1 MLKSEKVE
9 LRRRRPIGGESR
21 CSDGEGEAKEA
32 PPRSREA
39 SSMVVERR
47 RVCPGG
53 PEGEPDEVAELEG
66 KEKDVVMARGEV
78 GRPGVGDRD
87 VWACC
92 GSDDTSWAVRVSIMT
107 CHGRQDTLGSLTTVY
122 VSLIS
127 GDGGWK
133 GDIGRSSGHGG
144 GKAGSGCATRMR
156 TR

>member
-66 KEKDVVMARGEV
+66 KEKDVVVARGEV
-78 GRPGVGDRD
+78 GRTGGEDREA
-87 VWACC
+87 WACC
-92 GSDDTSWAVRVSIMT
+92 GSDDTSWVVRVSIMT
-107 CHGRQDTLGSLTTVY
+107 CHGRQDTLG
-122 VSLIS
+122 
-127 GDGGWK
+127 
-133 GDIGRSSGHGG
+133 R
-144 GKAGSGCATRMR
+144 
-156 TR
+156 